1 MQIQAIN
8 KTYNDN
14 FCILLLYQSQ
24 TQFSNPIL
32 KPKTT
37 KMNTE
42 KSQEKENYILVTGG
56 LGFIGSHTVIQL
68 LENNYHVLIVDNLSN
83 SEHTVLEN
91 IHQIVGDKQNALK
104 FFQTDIGNQESMER
118 LFQTFSIQS
127 VIHFAAY
134 KAVAE
139 SIQNPLMY
147 YQNNVGNTVV
157 LLSLCMKYG
166 VKSFL
171 FSSSATV
178 YGKSRSPLTE
188 DSEVGVGITN
198 PYGTTK
204 YFIEKILQD
213 LSHAQSSSGAAGP
226 MKIVIL
232 RYFNPVGAHVSGLIG
247 ENPKGIPNNL
257 MPFVLKVARQNN
269 PTPRPDCI
277 PGYDPAYEK
286 LSVFGNDYP
295 TRDGTAIRDYIH
307 VTDLA
312 NAHLKGLEYSGRE
325 DSPMLDVFNI
335 GTGKGTTVM
344 ELIQTFTRVNGV
356 KLPYEICEKR
366 EGDLDIVFC
375 DTEKSAKILGWV
387 AEKTLDE
394 MCVDS
399 YGFLV

>member
-1 MQIQAIN
+1 
-8 KTYNDN
+8 
-14 FCILLLYQSQ
+14 
-24 TQFSNPIL
+24 
-32 KPKTT
+32 
-37 KMNTE
+37 MNTE
-42 KSQEKENYILVTGG
+42 KNQEKENYILVTGG

-68 LENNYHVLIVDNLSN
+68 LENNHHVLVVDNLSN
-83 SEHTVLEN
+83 SEMSVLEN
-91 IHQIVGDKQNALK
+91 INQIVGDKQNALK

-118 LFQTFSIQS
+118 LFQTFSIKS

-213 LSHAQSSSGAAGP
+213 LSHAQSSTATAP

-269 PTPRPDCI
+269 PTPNQSVSNQI
-277 PGYDPAYEK
+277 AYEK
-286 LSVFGNDYP
+286 LSVFGNNYP

-375 DTEKSAKILGWV
+375 DTEKSGKVLGWV

>member
-1 MQIQAIN
+1 MHIIIIPN
-8 KTYNDN
+8 
-14 FCILLLYQSQ
+14 
-24 TQFSNPIL
+24 L
-32 KPKTT
+32 KPKI

-42 KSQEKENYILVTGG
+42 KNQEPKPISTPYILVTGG

-68 LENNYHVLIVDNLSN
+68 LEQNYHVLIVDNLSN
-83 SEHTVLEN
+83 SELTVLEN
-91 IHQIVGDKQNALK
+91 IYQIVGDNKQNALK

-118 LFQTFSIQS
+118 LFQTFSIKR

-188 DSEVGVGITN
+188 DSEVGMGITN

-213 LSHAQSSSGAAGP
+213 LAHAQSHASAAAP

-269 PTPRPDCI
+269 PTPAD
-277 PGYDPAYEK
+277 DQTSSNPAYEK

-344 ELIQTFTRVNGV
+344 ELIQTFIRVNGV
-356 KLPYEICEKR
+356 KLPYEIREKR

-375 DTEKSAKILGWV
+375 DTEKSGKILGWV
-387 AEKTLDE
+387 AEKSLDE

>member
-1 MQIQAIN
+1 
-8 KTYNDN
+8 
-14 FCILLLYQSQ
+14 
-24 TQFSNPIL
+24 
-32 KPKTT
+32 
-37 KMNTE
+37 MNTE
-42 KSQEKENYILVTGG
+42 KSQEQNPTSYILVTGG

-83 SEHTVLEN
+83 SDQTVLEK
-91 IHQIVGDKQNALK
+91 IHQIVGEKRKALM
-104 FFQTDIGNQESMER
+104 FFQTDIGNQESME
-118 LFQTFSIQS
+118 SIFKNFPIKS

-178 YGKSRSPLTE
+178 YGKSASPLTE

-213 LSHAQSSSGAAGP
+213 LSHAQSCTVSSPSASAP

-269 PTPRPDCI
+269 PKTVDETE
-277 PGYDPAYEK
+277 YDPAYEK
-286 LSVFGNDYP
+286 LSVFGDDYP

-312 NAHLKGLEYSGRE
+312 NAHLKGLEYSRHE
-325 DSPMLDVFNI
+325 DSPILDIFNI
-335 GTGKGTTVM
+335 GTGKGSTVM
-344 ELIQTFTRVNGV
+344 ELIQTFMRVNGV
-356 KLPYEICEKR
+356 KLPYEIRDKR
-366 EGDLDIVFC
+366 PGDLDIVFC
-375 DTEKSAKILGWV
+375 DTEKSEKVLGWV
-387 AEKTLDE
+387 AEKSLEE
-394 MCVDS
+394 MCIDS
-399 YGFLV
+399 YGFFS

>member
-1 MQIQAIN
+1 
-8 KTYNDN
+8 
-14 FCILLLYQSQ
+14 
-24 TQFSNPIL
+24 
-32 KPKTT
+32 
-37 KMNTE
+37 MNTE
-42 KSQEKENYILVTGG
+42 KSQEQNPISTPYILVTGG

-68 LENNYHVLIVDNLSN
+68 LENNYNVLIVDNLSN
-83 SEHTVLEN
+83 SELTVLEN
-91 IHQIVGDKQNALK
+91 IYQIVSNNKQNALK

-188 DSEVGVGITN
+188 DSEVGMGITN

-213 LSHAQSSSGAAGP
+213 LAHAQSHAVSAEP

-269 PTPRPDCI
+269 PTPAD
-277 PGYDPAYEK
+277 DQTASNPAYEK

-344 ELIQTFTRVNGV
+344 ELIQTFMRVNGV
-356 KLPYEICEKR
+356 KLPYEIREKR

-375 DTEKSAKILGWV
+375 DTEKSGKILGWV
-387 AEKTLDE
+387 AEKSLDE

>member
-1 MQIQAIN
+1 
-8 KTYNDN
+8 
-14 FCILLLYQSQ
+14 
-24 TQFSNPIL
+24 
-32 KPKTT
+32 
-37 KMNTE
+37 MNTE
-42 KSQEKENYILVTGG
+42 KSQEKNPTISTPYILVTGG

-68 LENNYHVLIVDNLSN
+68 LENNYHVLVVDNLSN
-83 SEHTVLEN
+83 SEMSVLEN
-91 IHQIVGDKQNALK
+91 IHRIVGDKQNALK
-104 FFQTDIGNQESMER
+104 FFQTDIGNQESMEQI
-118 LFQTFSIQS
+118 FQTFSIKS

-188 DSEVGVGITN
+188 DSEVGIGITN

-213 LSHAQSSSGAAGP
+213 LSHAQSSSSADAP

-269 PTPRPDCI
+269 STPCCI

-286 LSVFGNDYP
+286 LSVFGNNYP

-325 DSPMLDVFNI
+325 DSPMLDFFNI

-356 KLPYEICEKR
+356 KLPYEIRDKR

>member
-1 MQIQAIN
+1 
-8 KTYNDN
+8 
-14 FCILLLYQSQ
+14 
-24 TQFSNPIL
+24 
-32 KPKTT
+32 
-37 KMNTE
+37 MNTE
-42 KSQEKENYILVTGG
+42 KSQEENPISTPYILVTGG

-68 LENNYHVLIVDNLSN
+68 LEQNYHVLIVDNLSN
-83 SEHTVLEN
+83 SELTVLEN
-91 IHQIVGDKQNALK
+91 IHQIVGDNKQNALK

-118 LFQTFSIQS
+118 LFQIFSIKS

-188 DSEVGVGITN
+188 NSEVGMGITN

-213 LSHAQSSSGAAGP
+213 LAHAQSHAVSAAAP

-257 MPFVLKVARQNN
+257 MPFVLKVTRQNN
-269 PTPRPDCI
+269 PTPAD
-277 PGYDPAYEK
+277 DQTSSNPAYEK

-344 ELIQTFTRVNGV
+344 ELIQTFMRVNGV
-356 KLPYEICEKR
+356 KLPYEIREKR
-366 EGDLDIVFC
+366 PGDLDIVFC
-375 DTEKSAKILGWV
+375 DTEKSGKILGWV
-387 AEKTLDE
+387 AEKSLEE

-399 YGFLV
+399 YGFWFEFWVLV

>member
-1 MQIQAIN
+1 
-8 KTYNDN
+8 
-14 FCILLLYQSQ
+14 
-24 TQFSNPIL
+24 
-32 KPKTT
+32 
-37 KMNTE
+37 
-42 KSQEKENYILVTGG
+42 
-56 LGFIGSHTVIQL
+56 
-68 LENNYHVLIVDNLSN
+68 
-83 SEHTVLEN
+83 
-91 IHQIVGDKQNALK
+91 VGDKQNALK
-104 FFQTDIGNQESMER
+104 FFQTDIGNQESMEQI
-118 LFQTFSIQS
+118 FQTFSIKS

-188 DSEVGVGITN
+188 DSEVGIGITN

-213 LSHAQSSSGAAGP
+213 LSHAQSSSSADAP

-269 PTPRPDCI
+269 STPCCI

-286 LSVFGNDYP
+286 LSVFGNNYP

-325 DSPMLDVFNI
+325 DSPMLDFFNI

-356 KLPYEICEKR
+356 KLPYEIRDKR

>member
-1 MQIQAIN
+1 
-8 KTYNDN
+8 
-14 FCILLLYQSQ
+14 
-24 TQFSNPIL
+24 
-32 KPKTT
+32 
-37 KMNTE
+37 MNTE
-42 KSQEKENYILVTGG
+42 KNQEKENYILVTGG

-68 LENNYHVLIVDNLSN
+68 LENNYHVLVVDNLSN
-83 SEHTVLEN
+83 SDHTVLEN
-91 IHQIVGDKQNALK
+91 IHQIVGDKQTSLT
-104 FFQTDIGNQESMER
+104 FFQTDIGNQESMEQI
-118 LFQTFSIQS
+118 FQTFSIQS

-213 LSHAQSSSGAAGP
+213 LSHAQSHAVSAYSGGKH

-269 PTPRPDCI
+269 PTHGTGYVA
-277 PGYDPAYEK
+277 GYDPAYEK
-286 LSVFGNDYP
+286 LSIFGNDYP
-295 TRDGTAIRDYIH
+295 THDGTAIRDYIH

-375 DTEKSAKILGWV
+375 DTEKSGKILGWV
-387 AEKTLDE
+387 AEKSLDE

>member
-1 MQIQAIN
+1 MHIIIIPTSQ
-8 KTYNDN
+8 T
-14 FCILLLYQSQ
+14 QSQ
-24 TQFSNPIL
+24 TN
-32 KPKTT
+32 
-37 KMNTE
+37 KMNT
-42 KSQEKENYILVTGG
+42 KENPETSYILVTGG

-83 SEHTVLEN
+83 SDLTVLEN
-91 IHQIVGDKQNALK
+91 IYQIVGDKKSNLL
-104 FFQTDIGNQESMER
+104 FFQTDIGNQESMEQI
-118 LFQTFSIQS
+118 FQTFSIQS

-188 DSEVGVGITN
+188 DSEVGMGITN

-213 LSHAQSSSGAAGP
+213 LAHAQSHAVSAAP

-269 PTPRPDCI
+269 PTPDLGYV
-277 PGYDPAYEK
+277 PGYDQAYEK
-286 LSVFGNDYP
+286 LSVFGKDYP

-325 DSPMLDVFNI
+325 DSQMLDVFNI

-344 ELIQTFTRVNGV
+344 ELIQTFMRVNGV
-356 KLPYEICEKR
+356 KLPYEIREKR

-375 DTEKSAKILGWV
+375 DTEKSGKILGWV
-387 AEKTLDE
+387 AEKSLEE

>member
-1 MQIQAIN
+1 
-8 KTYNDN
+8 
-14 FCILLLYQSQ
+14 
-24 TQFSNPIL
+24 
-32 KPKTT
+32 
-37 KMNTE
+37 MNTE
-42 KSQEKENYILVTGG
+42 KSQEQNPTSYILVTGG

-83 SEHTVLEN
+83 SDQTVLEK
-91 IHQIVGDKQNALK
+91 IHQIVGEKRKALM
-104 FFQTDIGNQESMER
+104 FFQTDIGKEESMEAI
-118 LFQTFSIQS
+118 FKNFPIES

-178 YGKSRSPLTE
+178 YGKSVSPLTE

-213 LSHAQSSSGAAGP
+213 LSHAQSCTVSSPSTSAP

-257 MPFVLKVARQNN
+257 MPFVLKVACQNN
-269 PTPRPDCI
+269 STH
-277 PGYDPAYEK
+277 GHETAYDPAYEK
-286 LSVFGNDYP
+286 LSVFGDDYP

-312 NAHLKGLEYSGRE
+312 NAHLKGLEYSRHE
-325 DSPMLDVFNI
+325 DSPILDIFNI
-335 GTGKGTTVM
+335 GTGKGSTVM
-344 ELIQTFTRVNGV
+344 ELIQTFMRVNGV
-356 KLPYEICEKR
+356 KLPYEIRDKR
-366 EGDLDIVFC
+366 PGDLDIVFC
-375 DTEKSAKILGWV
+375 DTEKSEKVLGWV
-387 AEKTLDE
+387 AEKSLEE
-394 MCVDS
+394 MCIDS
-399 YGFLV
+399 YGFF